1 MHILAPLS
9 LLYRAVTDIRNWM
22 FDHGWLEE
30 RRYDIPV
37 VCIGNLAVG
46 GTGKTPHCEWLVGH
60 LLEEGRRVA
69 ILSRGYGRKTRGFVE
84 ATAES
89 RADEVGDEP
98 LQLFWHFATKEQT
111 QTAKGKGNR
120 SRVIVAVC
128 EERRRG
134 IERLLERHPDLDV
147 IVLDDAFQHR
157 YVRPSHRLLLTDYSR
172 LYTTDHLMPWGRLRE
187 SRKGAARADVIIVTK
202 CPANLSTEERKR
214 IVETLHPEPHQQ
226 VFFSTMTYAPIPEL
240 EAVDPE
246 VEGAPRACIALL
258 AGIAYP
264 EPFKAHFEGKKES
277 AETIKMKED
286 QQVANVCATLFF
298 ADHHNFTASDVAR
311 IEAMAREVDYII
323 TTAKDHARL
332 QSLALNQATRQKILV
347 QHISVSILGDEKALL
362 QLI

>member
-9 LLYRAVTDIRNWM
+9 LLYRAVTDVRNWM

-69 ILSRGYGRKTRGFVE
+69 ILSRGYGRKTRGFME

-98 LQLFWHFATKEQT
+98 LQLFWHFATKEQA
-111 QTAKGKGNR
+111 QTAKGKGYR

-134 IERLLERHPDLDV
+134 IERLLAAHPDLDV

-157 YVRPSHRLLLTDYSR
+157 YVRPSRRLLLTDYSR
-172 LYTTDHLMPWGRLRE
+172 LYTTDHVMPWGRLRE
-187 SRKGAARADVIIVTK
+187 SQKGAARADIIIVTK
-202 CPANLSTEERKR
+202 CPADLSAEERQH
-214 IVETLHPEPHQQ
+214 IVATLRPEAHQQ
-226 VFFSTMTYAPIPEL
+226 VFFSTMNYVPIPEL
-240 EAVDPE
+240 EANPH
-246 VEGAPRACIALL
+246 ARIALL
-258 AGIAYP
+258 AGIAHP
-264 EPFKAHFEGKKES
+264 EPFKAHFEGKEEN
-277 AETIKMKED
+277 AETQKIKED
-286 QQVANVCATLFF
+286 QQGSNVCATLFF
-298 ADHHNFTASDVAR
+298 ADHHNFSASDIAR
-311 IEAMAREVDYII
+311 IEATAREVDYII
-323 TTAKDHARL
+323 TTAKDYARL
-332 QSLALNQATRQKILV
+332 QSLALSQATIQQILV
-347 QHISVSILGDEKALL
+347 QHISVSVLDDEKALL
-362 QLI
+362 QAL